1 MIIIKK
7 NLFFLVIVLFL
18 ISACQNE
25 TSSVSSLFEINYSEE
40 IEERLNSEYALELL
54 NRDENTAYI
63 AFKSSGDVTSTLEQD
78 KETLIIH
85 FDVENSENDTLQ
97 QRVYELT
104 TDPEIEAIEV
114 FIDGEMT
121 PFDNV
126 TSIGNK

>member
-1 MIIIKK
+1 MNK
-7 NLFFLVIVLFL
+7 NLL
-18 ISACQNE
+18 ILTFILLLLAACQNE

-54 NRDENTAYI
+54 NRDENTA
-63 AFKSSGDVTSTLEQD
+63 FLTLKSGGEVTSTLEQD

-85 FDVENSENDTLQ
+85 FDVENSENETLQ

-126 TSIGNK
+126 TSIGK